1 MRAVVIDRYGSA
13 EALTIKEVDRP
24 TPGKDEVV
32 IRVKAAS
39 VNAGDWHLMRGT
51 PWLVRLG
58 FGLLRP
64 KIRVLG
70 ADAAGT
76 VTAVGPGVRDFKEG
90 DEVIADLS
98 ESGFGGFAE
107 YVACNAEHVARKP
120 HKLTFTEAA
129 ALPSAG
135 TTALQGVR
143 DHGRVAPG
151 ESVLING
158 ASGGVGSY
166 AVQIAVALGAR
177 VTAVCGPGKEERMRS
192 LGAERVIDYTKED
205 FTQGGEEYDL
215 IYAVNGNHSLKEY
228 RRALKPRGRCVVS
241 GGEGNQFTEA
251 TLKGS
256 LFSRK
261 EGQSF
266 KGFLKST
273 SGKDLADL
281 GGLGEEGKLKVLID
295 RRYSFEE
302 TPQAIAYVEQ
312 GHAKGKV
319 LIEMEDKE

>member
-1 MRAVVIDRYGSA
+1 MRAVVIEKYGPA
-13 EALTIKEVDRP
+13 DALTLREIDRP
-24 TPGKDEVV
+24 EPAEDEVV
-32 IRVKAAS
+32 IRIRAAS
-39 VNAGDWHLMRGT
+39 VNAGDWHLMRGD

-58 FGLLRP
+58 FGLFRP

-76 VTAVGPGVRDFKEG
+76 VTAVGAGVADFQVG

-107 YVACNAEHVARKP
+107 YARCKAGHVAGKP
-120 HKLTFTEAA
+120 ASLTFPEAA

-143 DHGRVAPG
+143 DHGRVRAG

-166 AVQIAVALGAR
+166 AVQIAAALGAR
-177 VTAVCGPGKEERMRS
+177 VTAVCGPGKKELMGS
-192 LGAERVIDYTKED
+192 LGAERVIDYTRED
-205 FTQGGEEYDL
+205 FTQGESRYDL
-215 IYAVNGNHSLKEY
+215 IYAVNGNRPLKEY
-228 RRALKPRGRCVVS
+228 RRALKPRGRYVVS
-241 GGEGNQFTEA
+241 GGEGNQFIEA
-251 TLKGS
+251 ALKGG
-256 LFSRK
+256 LLSRK

-266 KGFLKST
+266 KGFLKAT
-273 SGKDLADL
+273 SGRDLAEL
-281 GGLGEEGKLKVLID
+281 GRLAEEGKLKVLID
-295 RRYSFEE
+295 RTYPLEE

-312 GHAKGKV
+312 GHARGKV
-319 LIEMEDKE
+319 VIEMDDRQ

>member
-1 MRAVVIDRYGSA
+1 MRAVATERYGPA
-13 EALTIKEVDRP
+13 DTLEIKEIDQPRP
-24 TPGKDEVV
+24 TEDEVV
-32 IRVKAAS
+32 IRIRAAS

-58 FGLLRP
+58 FGLFRP

-76 VTAVGPGVRDFKEG
+76 VAAVGAEVRDFQVG

-107 YVACNAEHVARKP
+107 YARCKAEHAAKKP
-120 HKLTFTEAA
+120 GSLSFAEAA

-143 DHGRVAPG
+143 DHGRVREG

-166 AVQIAVALGAR
+166 AVQIAAALGAR

-205 FTQGGEEYDL
+205 FTQGSAQYDL

-228 RRALKPRGRCVVS
+228 RRALKPQGRFVVS

-251 TLKGS
+251 AVKGS
-256 LFSRK
+256 MLSRK

-266 KGFLKST
+266 KGFLKAV
-273 SGKDLADL
+273 SGKDLAELARL
-281 GGLGEEGKLKVLID
+281 GDEGKLKVLID
-295 RRYSFEE
+295 RKYSFND

-319 LIEMEDKE
+319 VIEMEDAK